1 MVSSLEFTPDRQ
13 YDMAIFGSEL
23 ELRIAEFRRFMP
35 HLAAGAVVVFPN
47 VAADHDVGADGLRA
61 LISEG
66 VVFGID
72 LPTPR
77 GVFIGKTAAP
87 FRL

>member
-1 MVSSLEFTPDRQ
+1 
-13 YDMAIFGSEL
+13 MAIFDSEL
-23 ELRIAEFRRFMP
+23 ELRDVELRRFLP
-35 HLAAGAVVVFPN
+35 YLTEGAIVVFHDT
-47 VAADHDVGADGLRA
+47 AAHHQVVADGLRV

-77 GVFIGKTAAP
+77 GVFIGKTTVP
-87 FRL
+87 FG